1 MQIAESNKVT
11 TSSVSAFGFE
21 RVRDIYAQ
29 AKGGVAARV
38 HRGGA
43 QAASPSIRLQVTANA
58 KRRSERPSGAQ
69 RRASVSGVLKRMWE
83 AA

>member
-29 AKGGVAARV
+29 ANM